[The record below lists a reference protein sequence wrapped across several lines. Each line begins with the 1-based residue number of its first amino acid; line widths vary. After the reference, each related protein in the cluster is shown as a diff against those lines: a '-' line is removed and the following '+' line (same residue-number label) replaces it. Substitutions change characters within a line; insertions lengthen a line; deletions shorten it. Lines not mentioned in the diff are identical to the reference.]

1 MPNFKDI
8 KEFKITDNYGDS
20 LVLNFYE
27 DKDKKVRVESY
38 IEHSVEEHD
47 NYMIDNDIRIDV
59 PVDELL
65 KEIHDIV
72 NQISEMREE

>member
-27 DKDKKVRVESY
+27 DRDKKMRVEAY

-47 NYMIDNDIRIDV
+47 DYMIDNDIRIDV
-59 PVDELL
+59 PIDELL
-65 KEIHDIV
+65 EEIHNIV
-72 NQISEMREE
+72 NQINGMREE